1 MHLLSTLRV
10 ILSLTGVICANYT
23 IFTDTNSASDNQ
35 TSIATSIV
43 NGMVTST
50 DYYPFISQ
58 LYITE
63 NNGFSYSFICTAELI
78 GQQHIITAAH
88 CVSDD
93 NMKLRSPSLF
103 RLNIGSATL
112 ATLSDIINFYTVTNI
127 YGAGFATSFANDV
140 VILRLNKPVPSSI
153 ATPVKIYPYKITANL
168 PVEVAGFGS
177 IYYGGP
183 ISKTLLR
190 TLINVSDSSNC
201 SAFNPD
207 WANNS
212 GPLVCSISINGNAA
226 CNGDSGGPMVAK
238 LNGKRVLVGTV
249 SWGENMDPKSNINC
263 GANNVSFYVRTA
275 YFVKWIASVMNVDY
289 NTLIEIVNSS

>member
-23 IFTDTNSASDNQ
+23 IFTDPNSASDDQ
-35 TSIATSIV
+35 TSISTSII
-43 NGMVTST
+43 NGVVTGT

-63 NNGFSYSFICTAELI
+63 NNGSSYNFICTAELI
-78 GQQHIITAAH
+78 GQQYILTAAH
-88 CVSDD
+88 CVSD
-93 NMKLRSPSLF
+93 NSLRLRSPSLY

-112 ATLSDIINFYTVTNI
+112 ATSNDLNNLYTVTNI
-127 YGAGFATSFANDV
+127 YSAGYSSNLANDV
-140 VILRLNKPVPSSI
+140 VILKLNKPVPSSV
-153 ATPVKIYPYKITANL
+153 ATPVKVYPYKITASL

-177 IYYGGP
+177 TYYGGP
-183 ISKTLLR
+183 VSKTLLR
-190 TLINVSDSSNC
+190 ALINVSESSSC

-212 GPLVCSISINGNAA
+212 GPLVCSISPSGNDS
-226 CNGDSGGPMVAK
+226 CNGDAGGPMVAK

-249 SWGENMDPKSNINC
+249 SYGENMDRSNVVNC
-263 GANNVSFYVRTA
+263 GANNVSYYVRTA
-275 YFVKWIASVMNVDY
+275 YFVKWIASVMKVDY
-289 NTLIEIVNSS
+289 NTLIEIAN

>member
-10 ILSLTGVICANYT
+10 MLSLTGVICAKYT
-23 IFTDTNSASDNQ
+23 VFTDPSSASENQ
-35 TSIATSIV
+35 TSIATSII
-43 NGMVTST
+43 NGAVTGT

-63 NNGFSYSFICTAELI
+63 NNGFSYNFICTAELI

-93 NMKLRSPSLF
+93 NMKLRSPSLY

-112 ATLSDIINFYTVTNI
+112 ATVNDISKFYTVTNI

-140 VILRLNKPVPSSI
+140 VILKLNKPVPSSV
-153 ATPVKIYPYKITANL
+153 ATPVKIYPYKITTSL

-177 IYYGGP
+177 TYYGGP
-183 ISKTLLR
+183 VSKTLLR
-190 TLINVSDSSNC
+190 TIINVSDSPNC
-201 SAFNPD
+201 AAFNTD

-212 GPLVCSISINGNAA
+212 GPLVCSISPSGNDS
-226 CNGDSGGPMVAK
+226 CNGDSGGPLVAK

-249 SWGENMDPKSNINC
+249 SWGENMDTSSTINC
-263 GANNVSFYVRTA
+263 GANNVSYYVRTA
-275 YFVKWIASVMNVDY
+275 YFVKWIASVMNVNY
-289 NTLIEIVNSS
+289 NTLIEIAN